1 MKTTDTPVDGAPAA
15 GDEYGR
21 GVSWGVFLVV
31 VVGVLCIGVAL
42 GFGASER
49 LQQRELLWR
58 WLLDRSERTVDDVAY
73 RFGELWLKQLRLDAN
88 SPDYDASESRIRTQR
103 EQLEHLGRAMVDD
116 EPAPATNLERG
127 ECNLYSDQWERLRV
141 FDPYLLPNLRSEDG
155 GRETED
161 HLRELH
167 RIGGRLLLG
176 RSRRRRALLRAH
188 CAAVR
193 RHPAQLR
200 GACLGSEEWQ
210 RCRPC
215 GVPRRAPK
223 EPRIC
228 RASRVGAAACAPTC
242 SSSGRPQPRQPRQ
255 PGARDGDRVQT
266 AAPRSGADR
275 PRTAVPDTRLPG
287 PLRTVAVVA
296 VRPVD
301 GTDESGG

>member
-155 GRETED
+155 GRETE
-161 HLRELH
+161 
-167 RIGGRLLLG
+167 IIFVN
-176 RSRRRRALLRAH
+176 
-188 CAAVR
+188 CT
-193 RHPAQLR
+193 
-200 GACLGSEEWQ
+200 GSEVAYYWVD
-210 RCRPC
+210 RD
-215 GVPRRAPK
+215 GVERYYGRIAPK
-223 EPRIC
+223 SDAIQHSFEGHVWVVKNGNGVDLAVFRAALPKSLAFVEPR
-228 RASRVGAAACAPTC
+228 
-242 SSSGRPQPRQPRQ
+242 
-255 PGARDGDRVQT
+255 
-266 AAPRSGADR
+266 
-275 PRTAVPDTRLPG
+275 
-287 PLRTVAVVA
+287 
-296 VRPVD
+296 
-301 GTDESGG
+301 E